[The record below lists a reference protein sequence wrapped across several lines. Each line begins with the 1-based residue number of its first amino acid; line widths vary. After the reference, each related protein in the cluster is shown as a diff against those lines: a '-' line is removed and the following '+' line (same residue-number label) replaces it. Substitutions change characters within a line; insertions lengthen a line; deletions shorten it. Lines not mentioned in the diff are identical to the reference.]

1 MCHNFPI
8 AFNQESKAASKE
20 GTWKLSPRV
29 FWTILWEI
37 KFADVT
43 LCTAKPRA
51 EHWPQLILP
60 GSQCCKKLLL
70 VQQCMESPRHLRVGD
85 MLCNLTL
92 DSMQYSWSMIWE
104 AQRSWTNCS
113 PIWRPQSLQHHLAL
127 PRNTWGFRTRSAVQ
141 PQSRPSCWSSS
152 RYPNLHG
159 GCSSSHQTSVCLT
172 SSPGK
177 VC

>member
-1 MCHNFPI
+1 MYHNFPI

-113 PIWRPQSLQHHLAL
+113 SIWRPSE
-127 PRNTWGFRTRSAVQ
+127 PSA
-141 PQSRPSCWSSS
+141 
-152 RYPNLHG
+152 
-159 GCSSSHQTSVCLT
+159 
-172 SSPGK
+172 SPGSSK
-177 VC
+177 KYLRLQNKECCATTIQAQLLIQLQIS